1 MRTGQ
6 HAMTVT
12 DTRHE
17 SKTWFVNTAL
27 CVIRAKGYS
36 AARIENICDAAGLTE
51 GSFFHHFGSKETLA
65 LRRGWSES
73 ILKITANC
81 AENKTVSRRMT
92 ARPLCVMTSFHQY
105 CNESSPSIGAAVR
118 NACAT
123 RMQKRKASPF
133 CGDSS

>member
-36 AARIENICDAAGLTE
+36 AARIENIGGRLGERNERKSRERNMSLAFNKNFRNVSLIDTVRIHLFNPYAATY
-51 GSFFHHFGSKETLA
+51 SSK
-65 LRRGWSES
+65 
-73 ILKITANC
+73 
-81 AENKTVSRRMT
+81 
-92 ARPLCVMTSFHQY
+92 H
-105 CNESSPSIGAAVR
+105 
-118 NACAT
+118 
-123 RMQKRKASPF
+123 
-133 CGDSS
+133 